1 MLSCFLDHRRL
12 KISVSL
18 PVLSGLFIWCCIFVW
33 CFIAL
38 LFISGLFWGY
48 RLDLFFLAFG
58 AGSEDVELVRLGD
71 EAVFFDELVLDLFE
85 LRAEDLAEID
95 LAAKIRLG

>member
-1 MLSCFLDHRRL
+1 M
-12 KISVSL
+12 
-18 PVLSGLFIWCCIFVW
+18 
-33 CFIAL
+33 
-38 LFISGLFWGY
+38 
-48 RLDLFFLAFG
+48 FFLAFG